1 MPLAVRIGWVVFVL
15 ALLTGL
21 YLFLRTNPGGW
32 AAATFGVFVV
42 VGMLLG
48 NLVGHGVRRARRKR
62 GEPASITL
70 PWYLLRRAVDVA
82 LLVTIGFG
90 FYAGISSRDLV
101 QQAGSMGTLTFP
113 SQSTQA
119 TDTVELPA
127 GDVAVWFAV
136 HCSTCEKL
144 NSARRND
151 WTQFPAQT
159 TVQVTG
165 PATATVDYLSGVQA
179 FDEITSD
186 VYGIREQK
194 RIALLH
200 VAAPGDYTI
209 RVAISPNYYELPAA
223 YYSPLVTS
231 YTHERILLG
240 QRQPYFLDDTR
251 LEVIT
256 ALLALSVLIGL
267 RPRSTPI
274 AGYEPVSV
282 GPPGTGPSDTAR

>member
-1 MPLAVRIGWVVFVL
+1 MAARIGWVVFVL
-15 ALLTGL
+15 ALLAGL
-21 YLFLRTNPGGW
+21 YVFLRTNPGGW
-32 AAATFGVFVV
+32 AAATFGVLVV
-42 VGMLLG
+42 VGVLLG
-48 NLVGHGVRRARRKR
+48 NLVGHGVRRRRRTR

-70 PWYLLRRAVDVA
+70 PWYLLRRAIDIA
-82 LLVTIGFG
+82 LLVTIGIG

-101 QQAGSMGTLTFP
+101 QQAGSIGTLTFP
-113 SQSTQA
+113 NQSTQVS
-119 TDTVELPA
+119 DTVNLPT
-127 GDVAVWFAV
+127 GDLAVWFGV

-151 WTQFPAQT
+151 WTQFPEQT

-165 PATATVDYLSGVQA
+165 PAAATVDYLSGVQA

-186 VYGIREQK
+186 AYGIREQK

-200 VAAPGDYTI
+200 VAAPGEYTI
-209 RVAISPNYYELPAA
+209 TVAISPNYYQLPPA
-223 YYSPLVTS
+223 YYSPAVKS

-240 QRQPYFLDDTR
+240 HRQPYFLDDTR
-251 LEVIT
+251 LVIIT

-267 RPRSTPI
+267 RPQSTPI
-274 AGYEPVSV
+274 TGNEPVGA